1 MHLSVAGT
9 FCESRETNVEC
20 EFSGH
25 TDEEWW
31 SDPRL
36 KRVDVVVCTAT
47 CTLGGSAYRLPHQ
60 RLLDAITSGFVA
72 NSYRL
77 GKDFIPLTDV
87 LAYFP
92 NGGKE
97 RAVSAQISKSSV
109 LFVAERS
116 GGRPERTGVTAYQLR
131 MKKSVAARVYL
142 PPYMLMGNMYPGSHQ
157 KLLHLLEG
165 DEVFL
170 AMTNVGISPPLP
182 TGESAFSFVAINRR
196 QIVHVIESVIGPH
209 KPLGDTEAALRTK
222 NKVAR

>member
-1 MHLSVAGT
+1 
-9 FCESRETNVEC
+9 VEY

-47 CTLGGSAYRLPHQ
+47 CVLEGSAYRQPQQ

-92 NGGKE
+92 KGGKE

-116 GGRPERTGVTAYQLR
+116 GGQPEKTGAMAYQLR
-131 MKKSVAARVYL
+131 MKKPVAARLYL
-142 PPYMLMGNMYPGSHQ
+142 PPYMIMGKMYPSSHQ
-157 KLLHLLEG
+157 KLLHVLEG
-165 DEVFL
+165 DELFL
-170 AMTNVGISPPLP
+170 AMTNVDISPPLP
-182 TGESAFSFVAINRR
+182 TGESAFGFVAINRR
-196 QIVHVIESVIGPH
+196 QIVHVIESLAGPH
-209 KPLGDTEAALRTK
+209 KPLRGTEAPRRLK
-222 NKVAR
+222 KKVAR

>member
-1 MHLSVAGT
+1 MHWRAAGSI
-9 FCESRETNVEC
+9 CESGEVNLES

-25 TDEEWW
+25 NDEEWW
-31 SDPRL
+31 SDPKL

-97 RAVSAQISKSSV
+97 RAASAQISKSSV

-116 GGRPERTGVTAYQLR
+116 GGQPEKTGVTAYQLR
-131 MKKSVAARVYL
+131 MKKPVAARVYL
-142 PPYMLMGNMYPGSHQ
+142 PPYILMGKMYPSSHQ
-157 KLLHLLEG
+157 KLLHVLEG
-165 DEVFL
+165 DELFL
-170 AMTNVGISPPLP
+170 AMTDVDISPPLP
-182 TGESAFSFVAINRR
+182 TGESAFAFVAINRR
-196 QIVHVIESVIGPH
+196 QIVYLTESVAGPH
-209 KPLGDTEAALRTK
+209 KPPGGTEAARRTK
-222 NKVAR
+222 KKVAR